1 MNIKNIP
8 VIAMIILLTAC
19 GNSHTTKNTGKE
31 EAGKSAATAPDSTV
45 AVKFINAY
53 LASFGQAA
61 DGKKWLKQN
70 GLVTDRFI
78 TTYTQMV
85 EQAWKDDPEMGLG
98 FDPII
103 AAQDA
108 PEKVEMESFDAK
120 TGYVTVRGVDW
131 PDFRIVLKIV
141 QEKDRWLVDGAGVI
155 NIPADKQLR

>member
-8 VIAMIILLTAC
+8 VIIMMILATAC
-19 GNSHTTKNTGKE
+19 GNAHTPKNTGTE
-31 EAGKSAATAPDSTV
+31 NAEKSAAAAPDSMV

-78 TTYTQMV
+78 TTYTQLID
-85 EQAWKDDPEMGLG
+85 QAWKDDPEMGLG

-108 PEKVEMESFDAK
+108 PQKVELESFDAK
-120 TGYVTVRGVDW
+120 TGYVVVRGIDW

-141 QEKDRWLVDGAGVI
+141 QEKDQWLVDGAGVI
-155 NIPADKQLR
+155 NIPEDKQLR